1 MKIRK
6 LRPDTYS
13 KATALL
19 RQAFPGSQY
28 EEQLVASLRKNEKVM
43 YEWVCIHT
51 NKVVAYLAF
60 SNAYNGA
67 DVCGLHLA
75 PMAVKP
81 EFQHQGIGSEL
92 LRFALRQEI
101 IRKSTLYVLGKP
113 GFYRDFGFEPCSN
126 PICPFTKKNKNFAS
140 IQRDE
145 SSHFTVGYEPEFNN
159 GGRGLM

>member
-6 LRPDTYS
+6 LSPETYA

-28 EEQLVASLRKNEKVM
+28 EEQLVASLRKNEKEM
-43 YEWVCIHT
+43 HEWVCIHT
-51 NKVVAYLAF
+51 NKVVAYIAF

-75 PMAVKP
+75 PIAVKP

-92 LRFALRQEI
+92 LRFALRQKI
-101 IRKSTLYVLGKP
+101 IKESTLYVLGNP
-113 GFYRDFGFEPCSN
+113 GFYKNFGFEPCSN
-126 PICPFTKKNKNFAS
+126 PICPFTKKNKKFFS
-140 IQRDE
+140 IRNDD
-145 SSHFTVGYEPEFNN
+145 SAPFTVGYEPEFIS
-159 GGRGLM
+159 GGRM

>member
-6 LRPDTYS
+6 LSPETYA

-28 EEQLVASLRKNEKVM
+28 EEQLVASLRKNEKEM
-43 YEWVCIHT
+43 HEWVCIHT
-51 NKVVAYLAF
+51 NKVVAYIAF

-75 PMAVKP
+75 PIAVKP

-92 LRFALRQEI
+92 LRFALRQKI
-101 IRKSTLYVLGKP
+101 IKESTLYVLGNP
-113 GFYRDFGFEPCSN
+113 GFYKNFGFEPCSN
-126 PICPFTKKNKNFAS
+126 PICPFTKKNKNFFS
-140 IQRDE
+140 IRNDDSAQ
-145 SSHFTVGYEPEFNN
+145 FTVGYEPEFNS
-159 GGRGLM
+159 GGRM